1 MSAIPNAGEYQIAA
15 GGDIGEHAED
25 RWVVV
30 EHTPCEG
37 LIFPVDETDE
47 LDVSTL
53 LALIAAH
60 RCPSITEGA

>member
-1 MSAIPNAGEYQIAA
+1 MSTIPNASEYLITA

-30 EHTPCEG
+30 EHTPCEE
-37 LIFPVDETDE
+37 LIFPVDETDD
-47 LDVSTL
+47 LDVSAL

-60 RCPSITEGA
+60 RCPSTTEGA